1 MRIVARRCAML
12 LGLMAVHSSWV
23 VATEVERKEDTR
35 PYWVVRQ
42 PLSEAIESAK
52 GRCTEPLNKLFR
64 CLPAKLGDVTLLQ
77 LIGWSG
83 GNVNQSVG
91 QIVRDQNLCGK
102 YELDVNTN
110 GVLKEFV
117 NLESER
123 LQGRSS
129 KNGEKFFWNF
139 NKFSAADVNQA
150 MWELKMLLDAIAQSS
165 GNYQVKQLETGTQV
179 FSFPWEDKNFELNT
193 PGRSLEDFRK
203 QLPQICDLIE
213 ISRLAL
219 EHEEVK
225 QGKMKDWVRTGFD
238 DFVSERATWKLKK
251 AQLQRRPEFLKK
263 VEDAKKNGTALRT
276 MVLAPDEWR
285 NMIISTPTDGGTVE
299 VNGETVHFDCM
310 TTVRP
315 LRYND
320 FVEWTVLFFLDEK

>member
-129 KNGEKFFWNF
+129 KKRGEIFLEF
-139 NKFSAADVNQA
+139 Q
-150 MWELKMLLDAIAQSS
+150 
-165 GNYQVKQLETGTQV
+165 QV
-179 FSFPWEDKNFELNT
+179 
-193 PGRSLEDFRK
+193 
-203 QLPQICDLIE
+203 
-213 ISRLAL
+213 
-219 EHEEVK
+219 
-225 QGKMKDWVRTGFD
+225 
-238 DFVSERATWKLKK
+238 
-251 AQLQRRPEFLKK
+251 
-263 VEDAKKNGTALRT
+263 
-276 MVLAPDEWR
+276 
-285 NMIISTPTDGGTVE
+285 
-299 VNGETVHFDCM
+299 
-310 TTVRP
+310 
-315 LRYND
+315 
-320 FVEWTVLFFLDEK
+320 